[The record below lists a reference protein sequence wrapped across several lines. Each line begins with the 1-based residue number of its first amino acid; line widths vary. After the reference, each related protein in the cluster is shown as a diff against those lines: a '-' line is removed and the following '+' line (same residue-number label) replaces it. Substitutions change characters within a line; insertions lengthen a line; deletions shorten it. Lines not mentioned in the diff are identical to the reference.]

1 MNIPKSLK
9 KPKVIVILSSW
20 SSGSTAMT
28 GFFDR
33 CGGHSC
39 PPHFQTNDQRTPTAY
54 ENTDYVDALHK
65 FIDTDSKDSLFAKKG
80 DIKKFLEF
88 FEQWF
93 TSQVMIARNI
103 GKQFLVLKHPL
114 QIFVLEEIES
124 YFDPKYIVLTRSL
137 EKIEQTRGRRN
148 WPEVFGKKG
157 ASILYDEI
165 NTYFKKKQKPFF
177 PIEYESFLKKEQLRK
192 EMLEFCELKI
202 SAEKLQEA
210 EDWLR

>member
-1 MNIPKSLK
+1 MIQSDISK
-9 KPKVIVILSSW
+9 KPKVVVILSSW

-54 ENTDYVDALHK
+54 ENKDYVDALHK
-65 FIDTDSKDSLFAKKG
+65 FIDTDSKESLFTQKG
-80 DIKKFLEF
+80 DIKTFLGF

-93 TSQVMIARNI
+93 TSQVKISRNI
-103 GKQFLVLKHPL
+103 GKQFLILKHPL
-114 QIFVLEEIES
+114 QIFVLDQIEP
-124 YFDPKYIVLTRSL
+124 YFEPKYIVLTRSL
-137 EKIEQTRGRRN
+137 EKIERTRVRRK
-148 WPEVFGKKG
+148 WAEVFGKKG

-177 PIEYESFLKKEQLRK
+177 PIEYEQFLTNENIRK
-192 EMLEFCELKI
+192 ELLAFCELEI
-202 SAEKLQEA
+202 SAEKLKEG

>member
-54 ENTDYVDALHK
+54 ENKDYVDALHN
-65 FIDTDSKDSLFAKKG
+65 FIDTDSKESLFAKKG
-80 DIKKFLEF
+80 DIKKFLGF

-93 TSQVMIARNI
+93 TSQVTISRNI

-137 EKIEQTRGRRN
+137 EKIEQTRVRRN

-165 NTYFKKKQKPFF
+165 NTYFEKKQNLFF
-177 PIEYESFLKKEQLRK
+177 QSSTNHFLKK
-192 EMLEFCELKI
+192 
-202 SAEKLQEA
+202 SNSEKKC
-210 EDWLR
+210 

>member
-1 MNIPKSLK
+1 MNAPKSSK

-54 ENTDYVDALHK
+54 ENKDYVDALHK
-65 FIDTDSKDSLFAKKG
+65 FIDTDSKDSLFAKKE
-80 DIKKFLEF
+80 ILKSFRI

-93 TSQVMIARNI
+93 PSQVTISRNL

-137 EKIEQTRGRRN
+137 EKLNRPVFEETGRKYLA
-148 WPEVFGKKG
+148 KKEHRFFTMK
-157 ASILYDEI
+157 SIHTL
-165 NTYFKKKQKPFF
+165 KKNKNLF

-202 SAEKLQEA
+202 PAEKLKEA

>member
-1 MNIPKSLK
+1 MIQSEISK

-54 ENTDYVDALHK
+54 ENKDYVDALHK
-65 FIDTDSKDSLFAKKG
+65 FIDTDSKESLFTQKG

-93 TSQVMIARNI
+93 TSQVTISRNI
-103 GKQFLVLKHPL
+103 GKQFLILKHPL
-114 QIFVLEEIES
+114 QIFVLDQIEP
-124 YFDPKYIVLTRSL
+124 YFEPKYVVLTRSL
-137 EKIEQTRGRRN
+137 EKIEQTRVRRN
-148 WPEVFGKKG
+148 WAEVFGKKG

-165 NTYFKKKQKPFF
+165 NTYFKKKTKTFFSNRIRAVSNKRKNQKR
-177 PIEYESFLKKEQLRK
+177 IVGVL
-192 EMLEFCELKI
+192 
-202 SAEKLQEA
+202 
-210 EDWLR
+210 

>member
-1 MNIPKSLK
+1 MNAPKSSK

-54 ENTDYVDALHK
+54 ENINYVDALHK

-93 TSQVMIARNI
+93 PSQVTICKNL
-103 GKQFLVLKHPL
+103 GKQFLILKHPL
-114 QIFVLEEIES
+114 QIFVLGEIES
-124 YFDPKYIVLTRSL
+124 YFEPKYIVLTRSF
-137 EKIEQTRGRRN
+137 EKIEQTRVRRN

-157 ASILYDEI
+157 ASILYKEI
-165 NTYFKKKQKPFF
+165 NTYFEKKEKPFF

-202 SAEKLQEA
+202 AAEKLKEA

>member
-1 MNIPKSLK
+1 MNIPKSSK

-137 EKIEQTRGRRN
+137 EKIEQTRVRRN

-165 NTYFKKKQKPFF
+165 NTYFEEKEKPFF

>member
-1 MNIPKSLK
+1 MIQSEISK

-54 ENTDYVDALHK
+54 ENKDYVDALHK
-65 FIDTDSKDSLFAKKG
+65 FIDTDSRESLFTQKG
-80 DIKKFLEF
+80 DIKKFLGF
-88 FEQWF
+88 FDQWF
-93 TSQVMIARNI
+93 SSQVTISRNI
-103 GKQFLVLKHPL
+103 GKQFLILKHPL
-114 QIFVLEEIES
+114 QIFVLDQIES
-124 YFDPKYIVLTRSL
+124 YFEPKYIVLTRSI
-137 EKIEQTRGRRN
+137 EKIEQTRVRRN

-165 NTYFKKKQKPFF
+165 NTYFEKKQKPFF

-192 EMLEFCELKI
+192 EMLEFCELEI
-202 SAEKLQEA
+202 SAEKLKEA
-210 EDWLR
+210 DDWLR